1 MKQLLLLMED
11 HHGTFRNGENR
22 SKVTNLLSNL
32 KYMWQSDVELY
43 RYMLCLFFR
52 LNLWLNLEYTR
63 RGNVCVYI
71 GGKRNMTRI
80 YKKWV

>member
-1 MKQLLLLMED
+1 MVRFEMVKIDPKLQS
-11 HHGTFRNGENR
+11 TTQFP
-22 SKVTNLLSNL
+22 

>member
-1 MKQLLLLMED
+1 MEQLLLLMED
-11 HHGTFRNGENR
+11 HHGTLRNGENR

-52 LNLWLNLEYTR
+52 LNL
-63 RGNVCVYI
+63 
-71 GGKRNMTRI
+71 
-80 YKKWV
+80 